1 MRYLKPQI
9 IYMRSLT
16 IYCSAYLFISPSLIS
31 ATASMKRPEDFVG
44 GTEPICRFS
53 SHFLNPPRNE
63 SCRRSTDEDE
73 LTECKSYLQISS
85 MSSIPAQ
92 FRVHKLHNLQNHH
105 MITFHE

>member
-1 MRYLKPQI
+1 MC
-9 IYMRSLT
+9 STT
-16 IYCSAYLFISPSLIS
+16 IYCSAYLLISPSLIS

-73 LTECKSYLQISS
+73 LTECK
-85 MSSIPAQ
+85 
-92 FRVHKLHNLQNHH
+92 
-105 MITFHE
+105 